1 MTLSTPLFLRDW
13 MNDGLWKAT
22 HAGRTLLMT
31 LSHCSSMS
39 GPSLFEFDVSGH
51 ECQHDESDRIG
62 NDRRRL
68 ASWRWSCPI
77 VGHTISGWLVEC
89 AGIVEINHDV
99 VVSC

>member
-39 GPSLFEFDVSGH
+39 GPSLFESDVSDH
-51 ECQHDESDRIG
+51 ECQHDESRRIRTTG
-62 NDRRRL
+62 ADWPVKMEMLDYRPPNLGL
-68 ASWRWSCPI
+68 A
-77 VGHTISGWLVEC
+77 L
-89 AGIVEINHDV
+89 
-99 VVSC
+99 

>member
-39 GPSLFEFDVSGH
+39 GPSLFGTGVSDH
-51 ECQHDESDRIG
+51 EYRHHESG
-62 NDRRRL
+62 RL
-68 ASWRWSCPI
+68 RTADANWSLRMELSDCRPHNL
-77 VGHTISGWLVEC
+77 GL
-89 AGIVEINHDV
+89 AR
-99 VVSC
+99 

>member
-39 GPSLFEFDVSGH
+39 GPSLFEFEVSDQ
-51 ECQHDESDRIG
+51 ECQHDESGQVGTIDADWPLETGLPDCRPHNVG
-62 NDRRRL
+62 L
-68 ASWRWSCPI
+68 A
-77 VGHTISGWLVEC
+77 H
-89 AGIVEINHDV
+89 
-99 VVSC
+99 